1 MLVANN
7 HNFIRL
13 WMFEQPRM
21 ASWTSDSIEITPLPF
36 LRTGPGKANDGNP
49 KFDLATYNTE
59 YFDRLR
65 QRVIRAREQG
75 IYVSIMLFQG
85 WCLDSTGFGVGEP
98 FPFLPYH
105 GDINF
110 NTVSIPRTND
120 DFDDKPRLHSLKVS
134 SRMLAIQRAYVKKV
148 IETVNDLDNVLYEI
162 INEGGATDWQFSMI
176 NYIKK
181 TEDLLPHQHPVGM
194 THRGDKLQ
202 RNTDLMLSPAD
213 WISPNATPVE
223 WRQGDSTR
231 TSSFKFDPPDLQG
244 QKVVLNDTD
253 HLWGHGGNYRWVWK
267 SFLRG
272 LNPIFMD
279 PWNPLPGKKDE
290 GRTAGWFYDEGGILK
305 DDPDYPDYAPLRVNM
320 GYTRRY
326 AEQIDLA
333 HMVPHGEL
341 SSTGYCLANPG
352 QEYLIYFSE
361 GSGVVNLDG
370 VGGEYSIEWFIPLL
384 NKTASSTRTLR
395 GGQSHTLSPPTI
407 LDAVLYLKR
416 VATNEG
422 R

>member
-1 MLVANN
+1 
-7 HNFIRL
+7 
-13 WMFEQPRM
+13 
-21 ASWTSDSIEITPLPF
+21 
-36 LRTGPGKANDGNP
+36 
-49 KFDLATYNTE
+49 
-59 YFDRLR
+59 
-65 QRVIRAREQG
+65 
-75 IYVSIMLFQG
+75 
-85 WCLDSTGFGVGEP
+85 
-98 FPFLPYH
+98 
-105 GDINF
+105 
-110 NTVSIPRTND
+110 
-120 DFDDKPRLHSLKVS
+120 
-134 SRMLAIQRAYVKKV
+134 
-148 IETVNDLDNVLYEI
+148 
-162 INEGGATDWQFSMI
+162 
-176 NYIKK
+176 
-181 TEDLLPHQHPVGM
+181 
-194 THRGDKLQ
+194 
-202 RNTDLMLSPAD
+202 
-213 WISPNATPVE
+213 
-223 WRQGDSTR
+223 
-231 TSSFKFDPPDLQG
+231 
-244 QKVVLNDTD
+244 
-253 HLWGHGGNYRWVWK
+253 
-267 SFLRG
+267 
-272 LNPIFMD
+272 MD